1 MLHRNIKQPT
11 TSYPVMHARP
21 SAMASANLNEVAL
34 QSDRPV
40 LKKVAVTQLTV
51 GMFVDR
57 FEENWLKHPFWRN
70 RFLIKDPTRL
80 KEILDSGVQQ
90 CWIDLSK
97 GQDVASEKPLEPQV
111 LVLPQPE
118 QAAAPRREVERRPL
132 VEELQEAARLRA
144 RSADTMRRLFSEVR
158 LGNAIEP
165 SACLSLVDD
174 VVESIDRH
182 PDALLSLARLKTA
195 DEYTYMHSV
204 AVCALMVALGRQLGL
219 NDEQCRD
226 AGMAG
231 MLHDLGKAA
240 MPQDIL
246 NKPGK
251 LTPEE
256 FDIIKTH
263 PVRGYEMLLA
273 GKNVSDGAKDVCRH
287 HHERMDGTGYPDA
300 LPGDKISL
308 LARMGA
314 VCDVYDAVTSDRP
327 YKAGWDPA
335 HALSQMATWKGH
347 FDNVVFQSFVKSIG
361 IYPTGSLVKMRS
373 GRLAVVLEQN
383 PATLTKP
390 RVKIFF
396 STKAGLPLEPQVLD
410 LASPQVIDQIE
421 CRESPE
427 NWQFPYL
434 KELWGA
440 DRALQGAQS

>member
-1 MLHRNIKQPT
+1 
-11 TSYPVMHARP
+11 
-21 SAMASANLNEVAL
+21 
-34 QSDRPV
+34 V
-40 LKKVAVTQLTV
+40 LKKIAVNQLTV
-51 GMFVDR
+51 GMYVDR

-70 RFLIKDPTRL
+70 RFLVKDATRL
-80 KEILDSGVQQ
+80 QEIRDSGVQV

-97 GQDVASEKPLEPQV
+97 GQDVAAEKPEPAAAATKS
-111 LVLPQPE
+111 E
-118 QAAAPRREVERRPL
+118 QAVAPKRERKPL
-132 VEELQEAARLRA
+132 AEELQEAARLRA
-144 RSADTMRRLFSEVR
+144 RSAEAMRRLFTEVR
-158 LGNAIEP
+158 LGHAIEP
-165 SACLSLVDD
+165 GACVALVDD
-174 VVESIDRH
+174 VVASIDRH
-182 PDALLSLARLKTA
+182 PDALLSLARLKNA

-204 AVCALMVALGRQLGL
+204 AVCALMVSLGRQLGL
-219 NDEQCRD
+219 DDDQCRD

-240 MPQDIL
+240 MPQEIL

-251 LTPEE
+251 LTNEE

-263 PVRGYEMLLA
+263 PLRGYEMLLDST
-273 GKNVSDGAKDVCRH
+273 NVSDGAKDVCRH

-300 LPGDKISL
+300 MPGDKISL

-347 FDNVVFQSFVKSIG
+347 FDNAVFQSFVKSVG

-383 PATLTKP
+383 ATTLTKP

-410 LASPQVIDQIE
+410 LSSSQVVDQIE
-421 CRESPE
+421 SREAPE
-427 NWQFPYL
+427 NWNFPYL
-434 KELWGA
+434 QELWGA
-440 DRALQGAQS
+440 DAALKSA